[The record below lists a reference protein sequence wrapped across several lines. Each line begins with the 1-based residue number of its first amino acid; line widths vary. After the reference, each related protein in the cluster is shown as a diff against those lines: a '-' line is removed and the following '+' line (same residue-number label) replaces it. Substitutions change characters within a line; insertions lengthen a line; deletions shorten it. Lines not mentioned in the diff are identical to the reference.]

1 MGVIKG
7 VLKEELVNSLSLL
20 KRYQDEAEKLKGAL
34 VKKKIA
40 GRVYYYRARRQK
52 GKVKF
57 HYLGADS
64 SRIKKTHRER
74 RGSLAKYKKMIT
86 RVKNQIKFLK
96 RALRGKE
103 TA

>member
-1 MGVIKG
+1 MGAIKG

-20 KRYQDEAEKLKGAL
+20 KWYQDEAEKLKGAL

-57 HYLGADS
+57 HYLGPGS
-64 SRIKKTHRER
+64 SLIKKAHRER
-74 RGSLAKYKKMIT
+74 RESLAKYKKMIA

-103 TA
+103 TV